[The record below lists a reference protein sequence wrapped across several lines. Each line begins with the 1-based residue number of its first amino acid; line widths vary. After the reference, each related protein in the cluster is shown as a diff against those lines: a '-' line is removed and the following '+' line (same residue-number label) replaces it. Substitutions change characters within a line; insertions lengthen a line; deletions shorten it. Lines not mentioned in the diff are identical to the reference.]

1 MNNLFD
7 NAKKYIAGGVN
18 SPVRAFKSIGIDPI
32 FIESAKGKYLKTP
45 DGRELLDFC
54 LSWGPMILGH
64 AHPDVINAVTEALE
78 KGTSFGAPTQA
89 ETKLA
94 KIICDAFDSIDKIRF
109 VSSGTEA
116 VMSAIR
122 LARGYTGKDKILK
135 FDGCY
140 HGHSDS
146 LLVAAGSGVAGIA
159 QSTSSGVPFDII
171 KNTIS
176 IPFNDEQTF
185 RETVEKNA
193 KEIAAVIVEPVPG
206 NMGLVLPKPGFLEL
220 LRKITAENGII
231 LIFDEV
237 ITGFRLTFGGAQH
250 IYKVQ
255 PDMTILG
262 KIIGGGFPVG
272 AFGGKK
278 EIMNR
283 LAPDGDVYQA
293 GTLSGNPVAMAAGTA
308 TLDHLSANRHIYSKM
323 DRIVNEFSEKWQSY
337 SKKTINH
344 IGSMFTIFHTD
355 KPVTNFIEA
364 QNQNS
369 DDFRKFYVEKL
380 EKGIYLPPSMF
391 ETAFISTEHTIE
403 DMEQLLGLKV

>member
-7 NAKKYIAGGVN
+7 EAKKYIAGGVN
-18 SPVRAFKSIGIDPI
+18 SPVRAFKSIGIDPV
-32 FIESAKGKYLKTP
+32 FIESAKGKYLKTS
-45 DGRELLDFC
+45 DDKVLLDFC

-64 AHPDVINAVTEALE
+64 ANPVVINAVAEALE

-122 LARGYTGKDKILK
+122 LARGFTDKDKILK

-176 IPFNDEQTF
+176 IPFNDEKTF
-185 RETVEKNA
+185 CETVEKNA
-193 KEIAAVIVEPVPG
+193 KNIAAVIVEPVPG
-206 NMGLVLPKPGFLEL
+206 NMGLVLPEPGFLEM

-250 IYKVQ
+250 IFDVQ

-272 AFGGKK
+272 AFGGTK
-278 EIMNR
+278 EIMDR
-283 LAPDGDVYQA
+283 LAPDGNVYQA
-293 GTLSGNPVAMAAGTA
+293 GTLSGNPIAMAAGTA
-308 TLDHLSANRHIYSKM
+308 TLEHLSASRQIYSKM
-323 DRIVNEFSEKWQSY
+323 SGIVNGFSENWQSC

-364 QNQNS
+364 QNQS
-369 DDFRKFYVEKL
+369 TDDFRKFFIEKL
-380 EKGIYLPPSMF
+380 ERGIYLPPSMF

-403 DMEQLLGLKV
+403 DMVFLLPD

>member
-1 MNNLFD
+1 MKNLF
-7 NAKKYIAGGVN
+7 NEAKKYIAGGVN
-18 SPVRAFKSIGIDPI
+18 SPVRAFKSIGIDPV
-32 FIESAKGKYLKTP
+32 FIQSAKGKYLKTA
-45 DGRELLDFC
+45 DGRQLLDFC

-64 AHPDVINAVTEALE
+64 ANPIVLKAVSKSLE
-78 KGTSFGAPTQA
+78 KGTSFGAPTEA

-94 KIICDAFDSIDKIRF
+94 KIICDAFESIDKVRF

-122 LARGYTGKDKILK
+122 LARGFSNKDKILK

-146 LLVAAGSGVAGIA
+146 LLVAAGSGVAGISK
-159 QSTSSGVPFDII
+159 STSSGVPNDFL

-176 IPFNDEQTF
+176 IPFNDEKIF
-185 RETVEKNA
+185 CETIEKNA
-193 KEIAAVIVEPVPG
+193 KNIAAVIVEPVPG
-206 NMGLVLPKPGFLEL
+206 NMGVVLPKPGFLEIV
-220 LRKITAENGII
+220 RKVTAEKEIV

-250 IYKVQ
+250 LFDVQ

-278 EIMNR
+278 DIMKC

-293 GTLSGNPVAMAAGTA
+293 GTLSGNPVAMAAGIS
-308 TLDHLSANRHIYSKM
+308 TLQFLSKNRQKYVEMNEIVSKFAK
-323 DRIVNEFSEKWQSY
+323 NWQKT
-337 SKKTINH
+337 SKNTINFKN
-344 IGSMFTIFHTD
+344 SMFTIFHTE

-364 QNQNS
+364 QNQS
-369 DDFRKFYVEKL
+369 SEDFRKFYIENL

-403 DMEQLLGLKV
+403 DLNLLL

>member
-1 MNNLFD
+1 MNNLF
-7 NAKKYIAGGVN
+7 NEAKKYIAGGVN
-18 SPVRAFKSIGIDPI
+18 SPVRAFKSIGIDPV
-32 FIESAKGKYLKTP
+32 FIQSAIGKYLKTT
-45 DGRELLDFC
+45 DGRDLLDFC

-64 AHPDVINAVTEALE
+64 ANPDVIKAVSEALE
-78 KGTSFGAPTQA
+78 KGTSFGAPTKA
-89 ETKLA
+89 ETQLA
-94 KIICDAFDSIDKIRF
+94 KIICEAFDTIDKIRF

-122 LARGYTGKDKILK
+122 LARGFTGKDKILK

-159 QSTSSGVPFDII
+159 QSTSLGVPEDII

-176 IPFNDEQTF
+176 IPFNDKQTF
-185 RETVEKNA
+185 CETIEKNG
-193 KEIAAVIVEPVPG
+193 KDIAAVIVEPVPG
-206 NMGLVLPKPGFLEL
+206 NMGVVLPKPGFLEV
-220 LRKITAENGII
+220 LRKVTAENEII

-237 ITGFRLTFGGAQH
+237 ITGFRLAFGGAQH
-250 IYKVQ
+250 VFSVQ

-283 LAPDGDVYQA
+283 LAPDGNVYQA

-308 TLDHLSANRHIYSKM
+308 TLQHLSANRQIYSKM
-323 DRIVNEFSEKWQSY
+323 DEILTNFAEKWQKS

-355 KPVTNFIEA
+355 NPVTNFTEA
-364 QNQNS
+364 QNQIS
-369 DDFRKFYVEKL
+369 DDFRKFFIEKL
-380 EKGIYLPPSMF
+380 DNGVYLPPSMF

-403 DMEQLLGLKV
+403 NMDQLFI

>member
-1 MNNLFD
+1 MKNLF
-7 NAKKYIAGGVN
+7 NEAKKYIAGGVN
-18 SPVRAFKSIGIDPI
+18 SPVRAFKSIGIDPV
-32 FIESAKGKYLKTP
+32 FIQSAKGKYLKTA
-45 DGRELLDFC
+45 DGRQLLDFC

-64 AHPDVINAVTEALE
+64 ANPIVLKAVSKSLE
-78 KGTSFGAPTQA
+78 KGTSFGAPTEA

-94 KIICDAFDSIDKIRF
+94 KIICDAFESIDKVRF

-122 LARGYTGKDKILK
+122 LARGFSNKDKILK

-146 LLVAAGSGVAGIA
+146 LLVAAGSGVAGISK
-159 QSTSSGVPFDII
+159 STSSGVPNDFL

-176 IPFNDEQTF
+176 IPFNDEKIF
-185 RETVEKNA
+185 CETIEKNA
-193 KEIAAVIVEPVPG
+193 KNIAAVIVEPVPG
-206 NMGLVLPKPGFLEL
+206 NMGVVLPKPGFLEIV
-220 LRKITAENGII
+220 RKVTAEKEIV

-250 IYKVQ
+250 LFDVQ

-278 EIMNR
+278 DIMKC

-293 GTLSGNPVAMAAGTA
+293 GTLSGNPVAMAAGIS
-308 TLDHLSANRHIYSKM
+308 TLQFLSKNRQKYVEMNEIVSK
-323 DRIVNEFSEKWQSY
+323 FAKTWQKT
-337 SKKTINH
+337 SKNTINFKN
-344 IGSMFTIFHTD
+344 SMFTIFHTE

-364 QNQNS
+364 QNQS
-369 DDFRKFYVEKL
+369 SEDFRKFYIENL

-403 DMEQLLGLKV
+403 DLNLLL

>member
-32 FIESAKGKYLKTP
+32 FIESAKGKYLKTS

-64 AHPDVINAVTEALE
+64 AHPTVINAVTEALE

-122 LARGYTGKDKILK
+122 LARGFTGKDKILK

-146 LLVAAGSGVAGIA
+146 LLVAAGSGVAGISK
-159 QSTSSGVPFDII
+159 STSLGVPEDII

-176 IPFNDEQTF
+176 IPFNDEKTF
-185 RETVEKNA
+185 CETVEKNA
-193 KEIAAVIVEPVPG
+193 KNIAAVIVEPVPG
-206 NMGLVLPKPGFLEL
+206 NMGVVLPEPGFLEM
-220 LRKITAENGII
+220 LRDITAKHGILI
-231 LIFDEV
+231 IFDEV

-250 IYKVQ
+250 IYKIQ

-278 EIMNR
+278 EIMDR
-283 LAPDGDVYQA
+283 LAPDGNVYQA
-293 GTLSGNPVAMAAGTA
+293 GTL
-308 TLDHLSANRHIYSKM
+308 
-323 DRIVNEFSEKWQSY
+323 
-337 SKKTINH
+337 
-344 IGSMFTIFHTD
+344 
-355 KPVTNFIEA
+355 
-364 QNQNS
+364 
-369 DDFRKFYVEKL
+369 
-380 EKGIYLPPSMF
+380 
-391 ETAFISTEHTIE
+391 
-403 DMEQLLGLKV
+403 

>member
-7 NAKKYIAGGVN
+7 EAKKYIAGGVN
-18 SPVRAFKSIGIDPI
+18 SPVRAFKSIGIDPV
-32 FIESAKGKYLKTP
+32 FIESAKSKYLKTS
-45 DGRELLDFC
+45 DGMVLLDFC

-64 AHPDVINAVTEALE
+64 AHPVVINAVSEALE

-122 LARGYTGKDKILK
+122 LARGFTGKDKILK

-146 LLVAAGSGVAGIA
+146 LLVAAGSGVAGISK
-159 QSTSSGVPFDII
+159 STSLGVPEDII
-171 KNTIS
+171 RNTIS
-176 IPFNDEQTF
+176 IPFNDEQIF

-193 KEIAAVIVEPVPG
+193 KNIAAVIVEPVPG
-206 NMGLVLPKPGFLEL
+206 NMGLVLPESGFLEM
-220 LRKITAENGII
+220 LRKITAENRII

-250 IYKVQ
+250 IYKIQ

-278 EIMNR
+278 EIMDC
-283 LAPDGDVYQA
+283 LAPDGNVYQA

-308 TLDHLSANRHIYSKM
+308 TLDHLSASPQIYSKM
-323 DRIVNEFSEKWQSY
+323 DEIINEFSEKWKSC
-337 SKKTINH
+337 SEKTINH

-364 QNQNS
+364 QNQS
-369 DDFRKFYVEKL
+369 LADFRTFFIEKL
-380 EKGIYLPPSMF
+380 ERGIYLPPSMF

-403 DMEQLLGLKV
+403 DFNLLLPD

>member
-18 SPVRAFKSIGIDPI
+18 SPVRAFKSIGIDPL
-32 FIESAKGKYLKTP
+32 FIESAKGKYLKTS
-45 DGRELLDFC
+45 DGRKFLDFC

-64 AHPDVINAVTEALE
+64 THPAVINAVAEALD

-122 LARGYTGKDKILK
+122 LARGYTDKDKILK

-146 LLVAAGSGVAGIA
+146 LLVAAGSGVAGISK
-159 QSTSSGVPFDII
+159 STSSGVPEDII

-176 IPFNDEQTF
+176 IPFNDEKTLC
-185 RETVEKNA
+185 ETIEKNG
-193 KEIAAVIVEPVPG
+193 KDIAAVIVEPVPG
-206 NMGLVLPKPGFLEL
+206 NMGLVLPKPGFLKL

-237 ITGFRLTFGGAQH
+237 ITGFRLAFGGAQH
-250 IYKVQ
+250 IYKIQ

-272 AFGGKK
+272 AFGSKK
-278 EIMNR
+278 EIMDR

-293 GTLSGNPVAMAAGTA
+293 GTLSGNPIAMAAGIA
-308 TLDHLSANRHIYSKM
+308 TLDHLSVNHQIYSKM
-323 DRIVNEFSEKWQSY
+323 DRIVNEFSEKWQSC

-369 DDFRKFYVEKL
+369 DDFRKFYVENL
-380 EKGIYLPPSMF
+380 ERGMYLPPSMF
-391 ETAFISTEHTIE
+391 ETAFISTGHTIE
-403 DMEQLLGLKV
+403 DMEQLLSAS

>member
-18 SPVRAFKSIGIDPI
+18 SPVRAFKSIGIDPV
-32 FIESAKGKYLKTP
+32 FIESAKGKYLKTS

-64 AHPDVINAVTEALE
+64 AHPTVINAVTEALE

-122 LARGYTGKDKILK
+122 LARGFTGKDKILK

-146 LLVAAGSGVAGIA
+146 LLVAAGSGVAGISK
-159 QSTSSGVPFDII
+159 STSLGVPEDII

-176 IPFNDEQTF
+176 IPFNDEKTF
-185 RETVEKNA
+185 CETVEKNA
-193 KEIAAVIVEPVPG
+193 KNIAAVIVEPVPG
-206 NMGLVLPKPGFLEL
+206 NMGVVLPEPGFLEM
-220 LRKITAENGII
+220 LRDITAKHGILI
-231 LIFDEV
+231 IFDEV

-250 IYKVQ
+250 IYKIQ

-278 EIMNR
+278 EIMDR
-283 LAPDGDVYQA
+283 LAPDGNVYQA

-308 TLDHLSANRHIYSKM
+308 TLQHLSANRHIYSKM
-323 DRIVNEFSEKWQSY
+323 AGIVNEFSEKWQNC

-355 KPVTNFIEA
+355 KAVTNFIEA
-364 QNQNS
+364 QNQSS
-369 DDFRKFYVEKL
+369 DDFRKFFTEKL
-380 EKGIYLPPSMF
+380 ERGIYLPPSMF

-403 DMEQLLGLKV
+403 DMEKLLV

>member
-18 SPVRAFKSIGIDPI
+18 SPVRAFKSIGIDPV
-32 FIESAKGKYLKTP
+32 FIESAKGKYLKTS

-64 AHPDVINAVTEALE
+64 AHPTVINAVTEALE

-122 LARGYTGKDKILK
+122 LARGFTGKDKILK

-146 LLVAAGSGVAGIA
+146 LLVAAGSGVAGISK
-159 QSTSSGVPFDII
+159 STSLGVPEDII

-176 IPFNDEQTF
+176 IPFNDEKTF
-185 RETVEKNA
+185 CETVEKNA
-193 KEIAAVIVEPVPG
+193 KNIAAVIVEPVPG
-206 NMGLVLPKPGFLEL
+206 NMGVVLPEPGFLEM
-220 LRKITAENGII
+220 LRDITAKHGILI
-231 LIFDEV
+231 IFDEV

-250 IYKVQ
+250 IYKIQ

-278 EIMNR
+278 EIMDR
-283 LAPDGDVYQA
+283 LAPDGNVYQA

-308 TLDHLSANRHIYSKM
+308 TLDHLSANRHIYSKI
-323 DRIVNEFSEKWQSY
+323 DRIVNEFSEKWENC

-344 IGSMFTIFHTD
+344 IGSMFTIFHTN
-355 KPVTNFIEA
+355 KAVTNFIEA
-364 QNQNS
+364 QNQSS
-369 DDFRKFYVEKL
+369 DDFRKFFVGKL

-403 DMEQLLGLKV
+403 DMEQLLSLKV

>member
-1 MNNLFD
+1 MKILF
-7 NAKKYIAGGVN
+7 NEAKKYIAGGVN
-18 SPVRAFKSIGIDPI
+18 SPVRAFKSIGIDPV
-32 FIESAKGKYLKTP
+32 FIQSAKGKYLKTA
-45 DGRELLDFC
+45 DGRQLLDFC

-64 AHPDVINAVTEALE
+64 ANPIVINAVSKTLK
-78 KGTSFGAPTQA
+78 KGTSFGAPTEA

-94 KIICDAFDSIDKIRF
+94 KIICDAFESIDKVRF

-122 LARGYTGKDKILK
+122 LARGFSNKDKILK

-146 LLVAAGSGVAGIA
+146 LLVAAGSGVAGISK
-159 QSTSSGVPFDII
+159 STSSGVPNDFL

-176 IPFNDEQTF
+176 IPFNDEKIF
-185 RETVEKNA
+185 CETIEKNA
-193 KEIAAVIVEPVPG
+193 KNIAAVIVEPVPG
-206 NMGLVLPKPGFLEL
+206 NMGVVLPKPGFLEIV
-220 LRKITAENGII
+220 RKVTAEKEIV

-250 IYKVQ
+250 LFDVQ

-278 EIMNR
+278 DIMKC

-293 GTLSGNPVAMAAGTA
+293 GTLSGNPVAMAAGIS
-308 TLDHLSANRHIYSKM
+308 TLQFLSKNRQKYVEMNEIVSK
-323 DRIVNEFSEKWQSY
+323 FAKTWQKT
-337 SKKTINH
+337 SKNTINFKN
-344 IGSMFTIFHTD
+344 SMFTIFHTE

-364 QNQNS
+364 QNQS
-369 DDFRKFYVEKL
+369 SEDFRKFYIENL

-403 DMEQLLGLKV
+403 DLNLLL

>member
-7 NAKKYIAGGVN
+7 EAKKYIAGGVN
-18 SPVRAFKSIGIDPI
+18 SPVRAFKSIGIDPV
-32 FIESAKGKYLKTP
+32 FIESAKGKYLKTS

-64 AHPDVINAVTEALE
+64 ANPVVINAVAEALE

-122 LARGYTGKDKILK
+122 LARGFTGKDKILK

-146 LLVAAGSGVAGIA
+146 LLVAAGSGVAEIS
-159 QSTSSGVPFDII
+159 QSSSSGVPFDII

-176 IPFNDEQTF
+176 IPFNDEETF

-193 KEIAAVIVEPVPG
+193 KNIAAVIVEPVPG
-206 NMGLVLPKPGFLEL
+206 NMGLVLPEPGFLEL
-220 LRKITAENGII
+220 LRKTTAENGIL

-278 EIMNR
+278 EIMDR

-308 TLDHLSANRHIYSKM
+308 TLDHLSANRQIYSKM
-323 DRIVNEFSEKWQSY
+323 DNIVNEFSEKWQSC

-355 KPVTNFIEA
+355 KAVTNFIEA

-369 DDFRKFYVEKL
+369 NDFINFFIEKL
-380 EKGIYLPPSMF
+380 DNGVYLPPSMF

-403 DMEQLLGLKV
+403 DLEKLLV